1 MKTENIKDLKNIDN
15 SLENIRNYE
24 RAIVLTTC
32 FDEEIISLAKT
43 AKSIVLEVFI
53 QNIKEINPAT
63 YFGIGKLYEILEFI
77 KNNEIDCAI
86 FDGDLTPSQTINISE
101 ILGVKVIDRTTLILD
116 IFALNAV
123 TGEGKLQVELA
134 QLKRLY
140 PRLTGKGAVE

>member
-134 QLKRLY
+134 Q
-140 PRLTGKGAVE
+140 